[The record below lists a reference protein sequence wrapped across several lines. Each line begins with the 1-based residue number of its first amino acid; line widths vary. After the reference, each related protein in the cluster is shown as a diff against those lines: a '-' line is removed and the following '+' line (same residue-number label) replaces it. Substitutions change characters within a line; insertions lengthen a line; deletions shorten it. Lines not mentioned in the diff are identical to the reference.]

1 MNESE
6 LIRFELTGKDAELF
20 KSLFSKLT
28 KAMESVVQSLAK
40 EEISDE
46 KKNTIEEV
54 VKITQSYVQAKV
66 QKPSIEN
73 EKLIAQITSE
83 YATAQE
89 KLANARRTHA
99 EAESIEVEN
108 ELRKLRAVIEAATL
122 LSKFKIIDDKRHNN
136 LIVDMSQ

>member
-83 YATAQE
+83 YATA
-89 KLANARRTHA
+89 
-99 EAESIEVEN
+99 
-108 ELRKLRAVIEAATL
+108 
-122 LSKFKIIDDKRHNN
+122 
-136 LIVDMSQ
+136 